1 MHILNRSIQ
10 INIGLFDFCYLI
22 LEFILVKGHLGDN
35 ELGSSLKERFSVQ
48 PLVIASLIAEELF
61 QDRKWNCVKDIRA
74 ISSRVSRTEG
84 GGDIQSVSHESAI
97 WSEIIHTSETAN
109 CLVCSLVIALQPDPG
124 CIMDIILLVNEME
137 DGGLTIGV
145 YDVVLTPCINVL
157 QIGFDGCKKA

>member
-1 MHILNRSIQ
+1 MHVLNRSIQ
-10 INIGLFDFCYLI
+10 IDIGLLNFCHLI

-35 ELGSSLKERFSVQ
+35 KLRSSLKKCFGVQ
-48 PLVIASLIAEELF
+48 PLVIASLIAKEFF

-74 ISSRVSRTEG
+74 ISSRVSRTEC
-84 GGDIQSVSHESAI
+84 GGDIQSVSHESAV
-97 WSEIIHTSETAN
+97 WSEIIDTSETAY
-109 CLVCSLVIALQPDPG
+109 CLVCSLVIALQPYPG